1 MPFIGTLPLRNLN
14 FFDKDGHKFHQVS
27 TILRGA
33 AKLICERTHCWCRS
47 RLHMFQKLAPQ
58 SVCFT
63 AFWTTLR
70 VIRRLWG
77 SGTLTGHRDTSGPP
91 SHTTNGGTDGR
102 RRNICLYFA
111 LATKGSFH
119 SPTTQLRL
127 ARSHAQTKRN
137 DFPVGVTPLSL
148 PEPPII
154 LPPAL
159 NDAQRRGFDTHRL
172 RQIRR
177 FSTTDFPT
185 SPITD
190 VEIQERTQR
199 VSQLA

>member
-1 MPFIGTLPLRNLN
+1 MYFQSSPLCSNRQVVPFIGTLPLRNLIF

-58 SVCFT
+58 SVCIT
-63 AFWTTLR
+63 TFWTTLR

-91 SHTTNGGTDGR
+91 PHMTNGGTDGR

-119 SPTTQLRL
+119 SPTHAASPRPL
-127 ARSHAQTKRN
+127 ARTNETKR
-137 DFPVGVTPLSL
+137 FPSWG
-148 PEPPII
+148 
-154 LPPAL
+154 
-159 NDAQRRGFDTHRL
+159 H
-172 RQIRR
+172 
-177 FSTTDFPT
+177 STLT
-185 SPITD
+185 S
-190 VEIQERTQR
+190 RTSDHSSSR
-199 VSQLA
+199 AE